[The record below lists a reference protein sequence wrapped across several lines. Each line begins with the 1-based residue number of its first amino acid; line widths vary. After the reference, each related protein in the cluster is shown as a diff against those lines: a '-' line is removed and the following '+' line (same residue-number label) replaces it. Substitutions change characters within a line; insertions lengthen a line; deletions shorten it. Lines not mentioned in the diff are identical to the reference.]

1 MLWLD
6 LTPGDG
12 DDVDDCPTLVTQGRF
27 EGVKLFRRQG
37 GEWTEVASFHVP
49 HTGFCRGYLERT
61 EEGGGG
67 DTVAVVPSGQST
79 VMVARLVAS
88 FIRPV
93 VSLQREAAGSLM
105 CLAPGPA
112 SARGR
117 LLAGYE
123 AGHLVLWDWSNNT
136 PLVEVTSLAPLT
148 GTLLALA
155 WDWAKGRGVVAGSEA
170 KVVVLDSEG
179 FAVTKS
185 RDITNPGVG
194 SAAVRHDGKVVVCGG
209 WDGRLRL
216 FSWLRPDKL
225 KPLAVLRFHS
235 ESVEALLCARN
246 IGGRDLILAGG
257 RDGRI
262 SIWDIY

>member
-6 LTPGDG
+6 LTPGD
-12 DDVDDCPTLVTQGRF
+12 DDDGDDCPTLVTQGRF

-123 AGHLVLWDWSNNT
+123 VVPQKVASELHPKVRNHG
-136 PLVEVTSLAPLT
+136 EAPT
-148 GTLLALA
+148 RA
-155 WDWAKGRGVVAGSEA
+155 
-170 KVVVLDSEG
+170 
-179 FAVTKS
+179 
-185 RDITNPGVG
+185 
-194 SAAVRHDGKVVVCGG
+194 
-209 WDGRLRL
+209 
-216 FSWLRPDKL
+216 FSWLKAATTAFTFKTLLRRYAKRALTPRSLNVKLGPRRNYDK
-225 KPLAVLRFHS
+225 
-235 ESVEALLCARN
+235 
-246 IGGRDLILAGG
+246 GRAAIRHYANPYDNCVA
-257 RDGRI
+257 DPI
-262 SIWDIY
+262 SR